1 MRQDAQRRTY
11 DYAPNQKVLKNKLNK
26 IKNIKKTHLLMV
38 LHLIRSDQPK
48 DPKGSHIKKTSLLH
62 GVALWD
68 DELNNSVKN
77 TLYKH

>member
-1 MRQDAQRRTY
+1 
-11 DYAPNQKVLKNKLNK
+11 
-26 IKNIKKTHLLMV
+26 MV
-38 LHLIRSDQPK
+38 SHLIRSDQPK